1 MLCSSQR
8 ELDTNGIFSVPVIE
22 SCPEVAKEYL
32 QKIEEPMDFR
42 TIEDRLPSYE
52 HIAQMQDDLI
62 LTFRNCCTFNAEVL
76 EFYYY
81 AL

>member
-1 MLCSSQR
+1 MCSSQR
-8 ELDTNGIFSVPVIE
+8 ELDTTDIFSVPVIE

-32 QKIEEPMDFR
+32 RKIEEPMDFR
-42 TIEDRLPSYE
+42 TIEDRLSSYE

-62 LTFRNCCTFNAEVL
+62 LTFRNCCTFNAEVP
-76 EFYYY
+76 EFYCH